1 MTVVPEVK
9 KTLSPTSEDY
19 NARFREIIDREFP
32 TLEGRQEPERIVCD
46 RGGDRHH
53 GEKAVKLAQ
62 SFGIKLMPWQ
72 EEQVLL
78 ALSVDEDGHWLHPD
92 VVLICPRQNGK
103 SLILEVI
110 VLYRLFKLNH
120 QIVFSAHQWRTAKS
134 IRNRL
139 WKRIKSRPWAA
150 RRLVRNTAS
159 AGEAEMETADGGKV
173 QFSTRS
179 NDMGRGFDEIDLLII
194 DEAYNLDSGEMDAVA
209 PTQLAAEDPQTY
221 YTSSAVNEFKH
232 PKGEELSKVRDR
244 ALGGDTEGL
253 LFSEF
258 AAPEG
263 MDPDDPFTWM
273 MANPSYGVV
282 ANEKKIRSL
291 KSKLTD
297 VGFEVEM
304 LGWGRWFVVV
314 SDDSDTPTLID
325 LGEWEAKSDLAP
337 KFWSDAALDFKCTS
351 ICGLG
356 ADFTPDGEKVG
367 LVSAITAGEKFFLSL
382 APIEEFVRVDLV
394 ASVSRTVEL
403 SMGNKIFTAGVALD
417 PTGPGSTVVGPLQS
431 AGVYPD
437 ELNGAQVSKAWE
449 LFKRLWAEGRI
460 IHDGDPRWGA
470 AWAVAQERSSK
481 GRYPS
486 LDRYASDVSIL
497 NAALFAIWVLQE
509 FLGAEDVPEVEK
521 KKFVGK
527 ARVVRAPN
535 RAAVLQF

>member
-9 KTLSPTSEDY
+9 KTLSLTSEDY

-32 TLEGRQEPERIVCD
+32 ELEGRQEPEYLVCD
-46 RGGDRHH
+46 RGGDQHH
-53 GEKAVKLAQ
+53 GEKAIKLAA

-72 EEQVLL
+72 KEQVLL
-78 ALSVDEDGHWLHPD
+78 ALAVDADGHWLHPD

-110 VLYRLFKLNH
+110 LLYRLFKLNH

-134 IRNRL
+134 IRNRI

-173 QFSTRS
+173 QFTTRS
-179 NDMGRGFDEIDLLII
+179 NDMGRGFDEIDLLMI

-232 PKGEELSKVRDR
+232 PKGEELSKLRDS
-244 ALGGDTEGL
+244 ALGDGSDGM

-258 AAPEG
+258 AAPVG
-263 MDPDDPFTWM
+263 MDPEDPLTWM

-291 KSKLTD
+291 KKKLTD

-304 LGWGRWFVVV
+304 LGWGRWFALS
-314 SDDSDTPTLID
+314 SDGDMPTLID
-325 LGEWEAKSDLAP
+325 IAEWGLKVDDAP
-337 KFWSDAALDFKCTS
+337 RFWSDSARDFGATS
-351 ICGLG
+351 LCGLG
-356 ADFTPDGEKVG
+356 MDFKPDGDKAG
-367 LVSAITAGEKFFLSL
+367 LVSAVTVGDKFFLSL
-382 APIEEFVRVDLV
+382 SPVDDFVRADLV
-394 ASVSRTVEL
+394 ASVSRTLEL
-403 SMGNKIFTAGVALD
+403 CMEGGIFPVGVGMD
-417 PTGPGSTVVGPLQS
+417 PVGPGSTVVGPLQD
-431 AGVYPD
+431 AGVYPE
-437 ELNGAQVSKAWE
+437 ELSGADVSKAWE

-460 IHDGDPRWGA
+460 VHDGDPRWSA
-470 AWAVAQERSSK
+470 AWALAQERSSK

-509 FLGAEDVPEVEK
+509 FLGSEEAAEVGK

-527 ARVVRAPN
+527 ARAVHAPR
-535 RAAVLQF
+535 RAAVMQF

>member
-1 MTVVPEVK
+1 MIADSGAK
-9 KTLSPTSEDY
+9 KTTLSLTEDY

-32 TLEGRQEPERIVCD
+32 TLEGRQEPERLVCD

-53 GEKAVKLAQ
+53 GDAAVKLAL

-72 EEQVLL
+72 EEQVQL
-78 ALSVDEDGHWLHPD
+78 ALSVDEEGHWLHPD

-134 IRNRL
+134 IRNRI

-159 AGEAEMETADGGKV
+159 AGEAEMETAKGGKV

-209 PTQLAAEDPQTY
+209 PTQLAAKDPQTY

-232 PKGEELSKVRDR
+232 PKGEELSKVRHR
-244 ALGGDTEGL
+244 ALGGESEGL

-263 MDPDDPFTWM
+263 MDPDDPLTWI
-273 MANPSYGVV
+273 MANPSYGIV
-282 ANEKKIRSL
+282 ANEKKTRSL
-291 KSKLTD
+291 KGKLTD

-304 LGWGRWFVVV
+304 LGWGRWFALG
-314 SDDSDTPTLID
+314 SESGDSMTLID
-325 LGEWEAKSDLAP
+325 LDQWGLKSAPAP
-337 KFWSDAALDFKCTS
+337 KVQRL
-351 ICGLG
+351 CGLG
-356 ADFTPDGEKVG
+356 ADFTPDGESVG
-367 LVSAITAGEKFFLSL
+367 LVSAIADGDRFWLSL
-382 APIEEFVRVDLV
+382 APIEEFARVELV
-394 ASVSRTVEL
+394 ESISRTIKVN
-403 SMGNKIFTAGVALD
+403 STVGPVPVAVGVD
-417 PTGPGSTVVGPLQS
+417 PTGPGSTVVGPLQN
-431 AGVYPD
+431 AGVYPE
-437 ELNGAQVSKAWE
+437 ELTGAEVSKSWE
-449 LFKRLWAEGRI
+449 LFKRLWAEDRVF
-460 IHDGDPRWGA
+460 HDGDPRWDV
-470 AWAVAQERSSK
+470 AWAMAQERSSK

-486 LDRYASDVSIL
+486 LDRYASDVAIL

-509 FLGAEDVPEVEK
+509 FLGAEEVPGIEK

-535 RAAVLQF
+535 RAAVMQF

>member
-1 MTVVPEVK
+1 MTAAQVGTR
-9 KTLSPTSEDY
+9 TLSPTSDY
-19 NARFREIIDREFP
+19 NARFRESIDAEFP
-32 TLEGRQEPERIVCD
+32 TLEGRQEPERLVCD

-53 GEKAVKLAQ
+53 GEKAIKLAK
-62 SFGIKLMPWQ
+62 SFGMKLMPWQ
-72 EEQVLL
+72 EEQVFL
-78 ALSVDEDGHWLHPD
+78 ALSVDADGHWLHPD

-120 QIVFSAHQWRTAKS
+120 QIVFSAQQWRTAKS
-134 IRNRL
+134 IRNRI
-139 WKRIKSRPWAA
+139 WKRVKSRPWAA

-159 AGEAEMETADGGKV
+159 AGEAEMETVDGGKV

-232 PKGEELSKVRDR
+232 PKGEELSRVRDR
-244 ALGGDTEGL
+244 ALSGDAEGL

-263 MDPDDPFTWM
+263 MDPGDLVTWM

-291 KSKLTD
+291 RSKLTA

-304 LGWGRWFVVV
+304 LGWGRWFSTL
-314 SDDSDTPTLID
+314 SDADEALTLID
-325 LGEWEAKSDLAP
+325 IEQWSKLHEKEPRFYSDHALAFKSQ
-337 KFWSDAALDFKCTS
+337 ALCA
-351 ICGLG
+351 LG
-356 ADFTPDGEKVG
+356 ADFTPDGTKVG
-367 LVSAITAGEKFFLSL
+367 LAAAITIGDKFYLSL
-382 APIEEFVRVDLV
+382 SPITEFVRAEFVE
-394 ASVSRTVEL
+394 SVSRTMEISEKNRL
-403 SMGNKIFTAGVALD
+403 FPTGVALD
-417 PTGPGSTVVGPLQS
+417 PTGPGSTVLAPLQA

-437 ELNGAQVSKAWE
+437 ELNGGQVSKAWE
-449 LFKRLWAEGRI
+449 LFKRLWAEDRI
-460 IHDGDPRWGA
+460 IHDGAPRWTA
-470 AWAVAQERSSK
+470 AWLLAQERSSK

-486 LDRYASDVSIL
+486 LDRYASDVSVL
-497 NAALFAIWVLQE
+497 NAAVFAIWALQE
-509 FLGAEDVPEVEK
+509 FIGAEDVPVVAG

-527 ARVVRAPN
+527 ARAVRAPN
-535 RAAVLQF
+535 RAAALQF

>member
-1 MTVVPEVK
+1 MTAAQVGTR
-9 KTLSPTSEDY
+9 TLSPTSDY
-19 NARFREIIDREFP
+19 NARFREIIDAEFP
-32 TLEGRQEPERIVCD
+32 TLEGRQEPERLVCHRD
-46 RGGDRHH
+46 GNRDH
-53 GEKAVKLAQ
+53 GEKAIKLAK

-78 ALSVDEDGHWLHPD
+78 ALSVDADGHWLHPD

-110 VLYRLFKLNH
+110 VLYRLFKMGH

-134 IRNRL
+134 IRNRI

-244 ALGGDTEGL
+244 ALSGDSEGL

-263 MDPDDPFTWM
+263 MDPEDPVTWM

-282 ANEKKIRSL
+282 ATEKKIRSL
-291 KSKLTD
+291 KSKLTG

-304 LGWGRWFVVV
+304 LGWGRWFAVG
-314 SDDSDTPTLID
+314 SDENDTPTLID
-325 LGEWEAKSDLAP
+325 VEQWSKLHEKEPRFYSDHALAFKSQ
-337 KFWSDAALDFKCTS
+337 ALCA
-351 ICGLG
+351 LG
-356 ADFTPDGEKVG
+356 ADFTPDGTKVG
-367 LVSAITAGEKFFLSL
+367 LAAAITIGDKFYLSL
-382 APIEEFVRVDLV
+382 SPITEFVRAEFVK
-394 ASVSRTVEL
+394 SVSRTMEISEKNSL
-403 SMGNKIFTAGVALD
+403 FPTGVALD
-417 PTGPGSTVVGPLQS
+417 PTGPGSTVLAPLQA

-437 ELNGAQVSKAWE
+437 ELNGGQVSKAWE

-460 IHDGDPRWGA
+460 VHDGDPRWTA
-470 AWAVAQERSSK
+470 AWLLAQERSSK

-486 LDRYASDVSIL
+486 LDRYASDVSVL
-497 NAALFAIWVLQE
+497 NAAVFAIWALQE
-509 FLGAEDVPEVEK
+509 FIGAEDVPVAAG
-521 KKFVGK
+521 KKFVGS
-527 ARVVRAPN
+527 ARAVRSSS
-535 RAAVLQF
+535 RAKVLQF